1 MEVEEE
7 LKSSMI
13 IFGIKSRD
21 KLSRKR
27 VSSKRRST
35 RLLMTLCSYPFL

>member
-13 IFGIKSRD
+13 IFGIGQVERQTFEEA
-21 KLSRKR
+21 R
-27 VSSKRRST
+27 
-35 RLLMTLCSYPFL
+35 FF

>member
-13 IFGIKSRD
+13 IFDIGQIEEQTFEEA
-21 KLSRKR
+21 
-27 VSSKRRST
+27 RS
-35 RLLMTLCSYPFL
+35 F

>member
-13 IFGIKSRD
+13 IFGIGQVEGQTFEEARFSSFLRD
-21 KLSRKR
+21 VPR
-27 VSSKRRST
+27 VS
-35 RLLMTLCSYPFL
+35 